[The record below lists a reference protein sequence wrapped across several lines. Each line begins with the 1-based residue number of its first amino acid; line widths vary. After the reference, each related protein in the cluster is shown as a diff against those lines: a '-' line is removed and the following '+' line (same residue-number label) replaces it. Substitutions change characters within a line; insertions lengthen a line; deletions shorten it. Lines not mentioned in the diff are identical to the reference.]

1 MQTLN
6 EHGPQPTADDKP
18 QWPRDFD
25 FSEARAEQQELL
37 DADDH
42 REVALNPFSGAD
54 SNEQPN
60 PDPTC
65 LRTGNP

>member
-25 FSEARAEQQELL
+25 FSGLA
-37 DADDH
+37 
-42 REVALNPFSGAD
+42 PS
-54 SNEQPN
+54 SKS
-60 PDPTC
+60 C
-65 LRTGNP
+65 LMRMMIGKSL